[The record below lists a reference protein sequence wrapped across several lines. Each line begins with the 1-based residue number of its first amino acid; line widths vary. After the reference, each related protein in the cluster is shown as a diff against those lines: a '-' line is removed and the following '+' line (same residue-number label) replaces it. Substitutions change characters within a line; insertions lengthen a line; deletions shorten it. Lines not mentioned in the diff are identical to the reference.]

1 MADNWLEKKFEDLNA
16 GKATVSREDRARK
29 DAWRKRME
37 AERKRLE
44 QERHAVVTR
53 RFDVAGHMFEVT
65 LPETLPDN
73 VLDPYMPFITES
85 QDEPLFRLKLI
96 LTDDLASV
104 NKGRLKECFN
114 DEPPYFWMFEKN
126 GRYNFAFS
134 YKKDRPDCLLVPS
147 LEYTDNMVYVD
158 RHDAGKLVG
167 FALSNALMLLYAIKT
182 LEHDTLMV
190 HASVISYDG
199 GGYMFL
205 GKSGTGKSTHSRMWL
220 KNIAG
225 CTLLNDDNP
234 VIRIVDGNVCVY
246 GTPWSGKTPCY
257 KNLHVPLKAVVRLS
271 QAPYNK
277 VERLTPLK
285 AYASLMPSCSC
296 MRWDRQ
302 ATDRLHAAVEKVI
315 MNTGC
320 WHLECLPDVDAAH
333 VCCSAVKC

>member
-1 MADNWLEKKFEDLNA
+1 MADNWLEKKFEDLKA
-16 GKATVSREDRARK
+16 GKSSVSKEDRARK

-44 QERHAVVTR
+44 QERMSVISR
-53 RFDVAGHMFEVT
+53 RFDVAGHVFEVT
-65 LPETLPDN
+65 LPDTLPEDI
-73 VLDPYMPFITES
+73 LDPYMPFLTES
-85 QDEPLFRLKLI
+85 QDEPLFKLKL
-96 LTDDLASV
+96 LMTDDLASV
-104 NKGRLKECFN
+104 SKGRFKECFN

-134 YKKDRPDCLLVPS
+134 YTKDKPDCLLMPS
-147 LEYTDNMVYVD
+147 LEYTDNIVYIC
-158 RHDAGKLVG
+158 RKDAGRLAG
-167 FALSNALMLLYAIKT
+167 FALSNALMLLYAFRT
-182 LEHDTLMV
+182 MEHETLMV

-220 KNIAG
+220 QNIEG

-234 VIRIVDGNVCVY
+234 VIRITEGKAYVY

-257 KNLHVPLKAVVRLS
+257 KNLSVPLKAVVRLS

-277 VERLTPLK
+277 VERLAPLK

-296 MRWDRQ
+296 MRWDRKS
-302 ATDRLHAAVEKVI
+302 TDRLHATVEKVI

-320 WHLECLPDVDAAH
+320 WHLECLPDADAAH

>member
-16 GKATVSREDRARK
+16 GKATVSREERARK

-44 QERHAVVTR
+44 QERHAVVAR

-85 QDEPLFRLKLI
+85 QDEPLFRLKML

-134 YKKDRPDCLLVPS
+134 YKKDRLDCLLVPS
-147 LEYTDNMVYVD
+147 LECTDNIVYVD
-158 RHDAGKLVG
+158 RHEVGKLAG

-182 LEHDTLMV
+182 MEHDTLMV

-220 KNIAG
+220 QNIEG

-257 KNLHVPLKAVVRLS
+257 KNQHVPLKAVVRLS
-271 QAPYNK
+271 QAPCNK

-320 WHLECLPDVDAAH
+320 WHLECLPDADAAH

>member
-1 MADNWLEKKFEDLNA
+1 MADNWLEKKFEDLKA
-16 GKATVSREDRARK
+16 GKASVSKEERARK

-37 AERKRLE
+37 SERKRLE
-44 QERHAVVTR
+44 QERMSVITR

-65 LPETLPDN
+65 LPDTLPEDI
-73 VLDPYMPFITES
+73 LGPYMPFLTES
-85 QDEPLFRLKLI
+85 QDEPLFKLKL
-96 LTDDLASV
+96 LMTDDLASV

-134 YKKDRPDCLLVPS
+134 YTKDKPYCLIMPS
-147 LEYTDNMVYVD
+147 LEYNDNIIYIC
-158 RHDAGKLVG
+158 RKDAGKLAG
-167 FALSNALMLLYAIKT
+167 FALSNALMLLYAFRT
-182 LEHDTLMV
+182 MEHETLMV

-220 KNIAG
+220 QNIEG

-234 VIRIVDGNVCVY
+234 VIRIADGKAYVY

-257 KNLHVPLKAVVRLS
+257 KNRSVPLKAVVRLS

-277 VERLTPLK
+277 AERQAPLK

-302 ATDRLHAAVEKVI
+302 STDRLHATVEKVI

-320 WHLECLPDVDAAH
+320 WHLECLPDADAAH

>member
-1 MADNWLEKKFEDLNA
+1 MADNWLEKKFEDLKA
-16 GKATVSREDRARK
+16 GSSVVSREERARK

-44 QERHAVVTR
+44 QERLSVVTR
-53 RFDVAGHMFEVT
+53 RFDVAGHVFEVT
-65 LPETLPDN
+65 LPDSLPEDILN
-73 VLDPYMPFITES
+73 PYMPFHTET
-85 QDEPLFRLKLI
+85 QDEPLFKLKLN

-104 NKGRLKECFN
+104 SKGRLKECFN
-114 DEPPYFWMFEKN
+114 DEPPYLWMFEKN

-134 YKKDRPDCLLVPS
+134 YLKDKPDCILMPS
-147 LEYTDNMVYVD
+147 LEYTDNVLYVSRKDAD
-158 RHDAGKLVG
+158 RLAG
-167 FALSNALMLLYAIKT
+167 FALSNSLMLLYAFKSM
-182 LEHDTLMV
+182 EHETLMV

-220 KNIAG
+220 QKIEG

-234 VIRIVDGNVCVY
+234 VIRIVDGKAYVY

-257 KNLHVPLKAVVRLS
+257 KNMSVPLKAVVRLS
-271 QAPYNK
+271 QAPCNK
-277 VERLTPLK
+277 IERLIPLK

-296 MRWDRQ
+296 MRWDRKS
-302 ATDRLHAAVEKVI
+302 TDRLHAAVEKVI

-320 WHLECLPDVDAAH
+320 WHLECLPDADAAN
-333 VCCSAVKC
+333 VCCTAVKC

>member
-220 KNIAG
+220 KNIDG